1 MRAKMDIRKADKS
14 DIQEILRL
22 IEDSY
27 TPYRDSIK
35 DIDIPEYSY
44 EEIHELLAESQS
56 DTWIV
61 AEKGKIV
68 GMAAGTEFGPCA
80 YHLKMM
86 FVLGESQHRGVG
98 SALLESFEK
107 RGIERHY
114 SLLTA
119 NYLGWANWS
128 RLFYKK
134 HGYREYVAEDEKT
147 CPDIKKQAEFL
158 RKIGRLN
165 NGDKHLIWKR
175 ISYGNII
182 TINIKYKGTTHRKS
196 TLYTK
201 RLSRKTYRSGSEVA
215 SSK

>member
-1 MRAKMDIRKADKS
+1 MDIREADKT

-22 IEDSY
+22 IEASY

-35 DIDIPEYSY
+35 DIDVPEYSY
-44 EEIHELLAESQS
+44 EEIHELIAESQS
-56 DTWIV
+56 DIWIAV
-61 AEKGKIV
+61 KKGKIV

-119 NYLGWANWS
+119 NYLDWAKWS
-128 RLFYKK
+128 WLFYKK
-134 HGYREYVAEDEKT
+134 HGYREYVAEDEIG
-147 CPDIKKQAEFL
+147 CQNIKKQADFL
-158 RKIGRLN
+158 RKIRRLN
-165 NGDKHLIWKR
+165 NGEKHLIWKK
-175 ISYGNII
+175 ID
-182 TINIKYKGTTHRKS
+182 YKS
-196 TLYTK
+196 
-201 RLSRKTYRSGSEVA
+201 
-215 SSK
+215 

>member
-1 MRAKMDIRKADKS
+1 MDIREADKF

-27 TPYRDSIK
+27 TPYKDSIK

-44 EEIHELLAESQS
+44 DEIQALLAEPQS
-56 DTWIV
+56 DIWVTV
-61 AEKGKIV
+61 ENGKIV

-86 FVLGESQHRGVG
+86 FVSGESQNRGVG
-98 SALLESFEK
+98 SALLELFER

-119 NYLGWANWS
+119 NYLDWAKWS

-134 HGYREYVAEDEKT
+134 HGYREYVTEDERT
-147 CPDIKKQAEFL
+147 HPDIKKQADFL

-165 NGDKHLIWKR
+165 NGEKHLIWKKNDE
-175 ISYGNII
+175 SQLEYNG
-182 TINIKYKGTTHRKS
+182 
-196 TLYTK
+196 
-201 RLSRKTYRSGSEVA
+201 
-215 SSK
+215 

>member
-1 MRAKMDIRKADKS
+1 MNIREADKT

-27 TPYRDSIK
+27 TPYKDSIK

-44 EEIHELLAESQS
+44 DEIQALLAESQS
-56 DTWIV
+56 DIWV
-61 AEKGKIV
+61 AEEKGKLV
-68 GMAAGTEFGPCA
+68 GIAAGIEFGPCA
-80 YHLKMM
+80 YHLKML

-114 SLLTA
+114 YLLTA
-119 NYLGWANWS
+119 NYLDWAKWS

-134 HGYREYVAEDEKT
+134 HGYREYVTEDEIT
-147 CPDIKKQAEFL
+147 CPDIKKQADFL

-165 NGDKHLIWKR
+165 NGVKHLIWK
-175 ISYGNII
+175 
-182 TINIKYKGTTHRKS
+182 KYD
-196 TLYTK
+196 
-201 RLSRKTYRSGSEVA
+201 
-215 SSK
+215 

>member
-1 MRAKMDIRKADKS
+1 MDIRKADKS

-35 DIDIPEYSY
+35 YIDIPEYSY

-68 GMAAGTEFGPCA
+68 GMAAGMEFGPCA

-119 NYLGWANWS
+119 NYLDWANWS

-165 NGDKHLIWKR
+165 NGDKHLIWKMR
-175 ISYGNII
+175 WG
-182 TINIKYKGTTHRKS
+182 
-196 TLYTK
+196 
-201 RLSRKTYRSGSEVA
+201 
-215 SSK
+215 